1 MHSVVLFIFI
11 DTLKLVVY
19 FLLTGTLKAQCSYIR
34 RLEKPF
40 YSTFEAVYAL
50 PGKHTH
56 THKINREEQVDSGE
70 EDTPSELLFI
80 TNFDSFRSI
89 FVRPDILTLTL
100 LTSK

>member
-1 MHSVVLFIFI
+1 M
-11 DTLKLVVY
+11 
-19 FLLTGTLKAQCSYIR
+19 FLYKKAGKTFC
-34 RLEKPF
+34 
-40 YSTFEAVYAL
+40 STFEVVYAL

-56 THKINREEQVDSGE
+56 THKINREEQVDSG